1 MAEIEHLKELIT
13 PSRSSTESFESLE
26 TTCKF
31 LIMAINRSQDYVK
44 ASSNIALTPILDTVN
59 VREVLGIVQ
68 KCIVNTKCGRIVNVH
83 PLGDV
88 CAFLITDHH
97 YLTENL
103 LCLVS
108 NASKYSDRG
117 AVIDVR
123 LSLLPPPETDGKPD
137 NKVDGKADDEVDRM
151 VLVTVE
157 DNGIGITETAQ
168 QLLFQPFKQAQR
180 SAGGTGLGLFSLSK
194 RIEAMN
200 GTCGV
205 RNRSDGKQG
214 SVFWFTFPYR
224 PDLAALEEYEAAL
237 TGNVTARRSG
247 NTNDTQRSTDNKIGG
262 RSGKSDAI
270 SPNNPTTLPPLRILL
285 TDDSPSILKV
295 TTRFLEKA
303 GHTVE
308 TADNGNQSLERLKVA
323 RDSFDVHITDLQMP
337 VMDGYESVR
346 RYRGMLISVFFMTF
360 MMFSSRLNDFVHT
373 SQNVFP

>member
-97 YLTENL
+97 YLMENL

-117 AVIDVR
+117 AIIDVR
-123 LSLLPPPETDGKPD
+123 LALLPPKA
-137 NKVDGKADDEVDRM
+137 DGKADDEAGRM

-168 QLLFQPFKQAQR
+168 QQLFQPFKQVGREDRKMGRTSR
-180 SAGGTGLGLFSLSK
+180 SHSPCLSQSLTHSRFLSLST
-194 RIEAMN
+194 RHN
-200 GTCGV
+200 
-205 RNRSDGKQG
+205 
-214 SVFWFTFPYR
+214 
-224 PDLAALEEYEAAL
+224 AALEE
-237 TGNVTARRSG
+237 
-247 NTNDTQRSTDNKIGG
+247 
-262 RSGKSDAI
+262 
-270 SPNNPTTLPPLRILL
+270 
-285 TDDSPSILKV
+285 
-295 TTRFLEKA
+295 
-303 GHTVE
+303 
-308 TADNGNQSLERLKVA
+308 
-323 RDSFDVHITDLQMP
+323 P
-337 VMDGYESVR
+337 VWVC
-346 RYRGMLISVFFMTF
+346 
-360 MMFSSRLNDFVHT
+360 
-373 SQNVFP
+373 FPCLSASKP